1 MSLWRIR
8 ISTRVPKP
16 INPYPKIGNPFENEW
31 LEKFVRADRFDVRI
45 CSVIFGYLID
55 PISKKMIYADISFEE
70 DERFGGFVFDGMN
83 SRWNDEPA
91 LVPLVHVWLGDEKSI
106 SPMFEAHRDAIL
118 SGVKY
123 SQVRF
128 WKLKSDSRKFE
139 YDGKS
144 IASGGS
150 GEISGLQAWSVLQS
164 RGLANYELSFGDVQ
178 FSIDELGS

>member
-1 MSLWRIR
+1 MSLWRRR

-45 CSVIFGYLID
+45 CSVTKAQSAGKSHFEIEDEMLGLRARPSAYYEIFGYLID

-106 SPMFEAHRDAIL
+106 SPI
-118 SGVKY
+118 
-123 SQVRF
+123 
-128 WKLKSDSRKFE
+128 SRRIVMQ
-139 YDGKS
+139 Y
-144 IASGGS
+144 
-150 GEISGLQAWSVLQS
+150 
-164 RGLANYELSFGDVQ
+164 
-178 FSIDELGS
+178 